1 MNIQSTLGSGGAFYL
16 DGKRTSL
23 SITGLSSASML
34 KFTNVQSLLNGGMI
48 YTNGLLGVNIKWV
61 DINTVATQGSGGVI
75 YATND
80 ESILLDQVK
89 IANVFTLQDGGIMNI
104 QKATTIEIK
113 GVSPTTIIDQVNV
126 QNGKG
131 GLMYIESSATSLS
144 SVKISNLVA
153 TNTKSRLSGSM
164 VYSASPSVT
173 FDA

>member
-1 MNIQSTLGSGGAFYL
+1 
-16 DGKRTSL
+16 
-23 SITGLSSASML
+23 ML

-113 GVSPTTIIDQVNV
+113 GVSPTTIID
-126 QNGKG
+126 
-131 GLMYIESSATSLS
+131 
-144 SVKISNLVA
+144 
-153 TNTKSRLSGSM
+153 
-164 VYSASPSVT
+164 
-173 FDA
+173 